1 MVGLLSHLFYL
12 YTKITTYMAKKK
24 KSEDPQVPELV
35 VDKNPITLLPLK
47 CRNPKQ
53 KHFVSEIRNND
64 IIICDGI
71 AGSGKTYIALYE
83 GLLGVLAKRFDKL
96 ILCKSVISTPN
107 EDIGYIPG
115 TIEEKMEP
123 HIMSYKGNMKKMVK
137 NEDDVE
143 RLFKEKKVEILPLA
157 YIRGVTLDKS
167 YIIIDESQNITMD
180 LFKSIIT
187 RIGDDSKMIFLGDIE
202 QVDFNQDKKRKQSA
216 LQHIIGLF
224 KDESYIGYCHFND
237 DEVIRNPI
245 IPKVIQ
251 KLRDWAEAK

>member
-1 MVGLLSHLFYL
+1 
-12 YTKITTYMAKKK
+12 MARKK
-24 KSEDPQVPELV
+24 KSDEQKLPEIM

-47 CRNPKQ
+47 CRNAKQ
-53 KHFVSEIRNND
+53 KFFLSEIRNHD
-64 IIICDGI
+64 ITICDGI

-83 GLLGVLAKRFDKL
+83 GLLGVLTKRYDKV

-115 TIEEKMEP
+115 TVEDKMEP
-123 HIMSYKGNMKKMVK
+123 HIMSYKGNMKKMLNSEESV
-137 NEDDVE
+137 D
-143 RLFKEKKVEILPLA
+143 RLFKEKKVEVLPLA

-167 YIIIDESQNITMD
+167 YIIVDESQNITMN

-187 RIGDDSKMIFLGDIE
+187 RIGDESKMIFLGDIE
-202 QVDFNQDKKRKQSA
+202 QVDFDQEKKRKQSA
-216 LQHIIGLF
+216 LQHIIDIF

-245 IPKVIQ
+245 IPKVIK
-251 KLRDWAEAK
+251 KLRDWNDNEKGRS

>member
-1 MVGLLSHLFYL
+1 MP
-12 YTKITTYMAKKK
+12 KKK
-24 KSEDPQVPELV
+24 KSEESQIPELM
-35 VDKNPITLLPLK
+35 VDKNQITLLPLK

-53 KHFVSEIRNND
+53 KFFLSEIRNHV
-64 IIICDGI
+64 ITICDGI

-83 GLLGVLAKRFDKL
+83 GLLGVLTKRFDKV

-123 HIMSYKGNMKKMVK
+123 HVISYKGNMKKMLK
-137 NEDDVE
+137 FEDNVE

-167 YIIIDESQNITMD
+167 FIIIDESQNITMD
-180 LFKSIIT
+180 LFMSIIT
-187 RIGDDSKMIFLGDIE
+187 RIGDDSKMVFLGDIE
-202 QVDFNQDKKRKQSA
+202 QVDFCQDKKKKQSA
-216 LQHIIGLF
+216 LQHIIGIF
-224 KDESYIGYCHFND
+224 KDEDYIGYCHFDD
-237 DEVIRNPI
+237 DEVVRNPI

-251 KLRDWAEAK
+251 KLRDWNNQ

>member
-1 MVGLLSHLFYL
+1 MP
-12 YTKITTYMAKKK
+12 KKK
-24 KSEDPQVPELV
+24 KSEENISPELM
-35 VDKNPITLLPLK
+35 VDKNQITLLPLK

-53 KHFVSEIRNND
+53 KQFLHEIKNHD
-64 IIICDGI
+64 ITICDGI

-83 GLLGVLAKRFDKL
+83 GLLGVLTKRYDKL

-115 TIEEKMEP
+115 TIDEKMEP
-123 HIMSYKGNMKKMVK
+123 HIISYKGNMKKMLK
-137 NEDDVE
+137 HEENVE
-143 RLFKEKKVEILPLA
+143 RLFKEKKVEVLPLA

-167 YIIIDESQNITMD
+167 YVIIDESQNITMN

-202 QVDFNQDKKRKQSA
+202 QVDFDQEKKRKQSA
-216 LQHIIGLF
+216 LQHIIDIF
-224 KDESYIGYCHFND
+224 KDEDYIGYCHFND

-245 IPKVIQ
+245 IPKVIK
-251 KLRDWAEAK
+251 KLRDWNDK

>member
-1 MVGLLSHLFYL
+1 
-12 YTKITTYMAKKK
+12 MAKKK
-24 KSEDPQVPELV
+24 KVEDSQMPELV

-47 CRNPKQ
+47 CRNQKQ
-53 KHFVSEIRNND
+53 KHFVSEIRNHD
-64 IIICDGI
+64 ITVCDGI

-83 GLLGVLAKRFDKL
+83 GLLGVLGKRFDKL

-137 NEDDVE
+137 NEEDVE

-157 YIRGVTLDKS
+157 YIRGVTLDNS
-167 YIIIDESQNITMD
+167 YIIIDESQNITMN

-187 RIGDDSKMIFLGDIE
+187 RIGDDSKMVFLGDIE
-202 QVDFNQDKKRKQSA
+202 QVDFDQEKKRKQSA
-216 LQHIIGLF
+216 LQHIIDLF
-224 KDESYIGYCHFND
+224 KDENYIGYCHFND
-237 DEVIRNPI
+237 DEVVRNPI
-245 IPKVIQ
+245 IPKVIK
-251 KLRDWAEAK
+251 KLRDWSEKK

>member
-1 MVGLLSHLFYL
+1 MP
-12 YTKITTYMAKKK
+12 KKK
-24 KSEDPQVPELV
+24 KIDDSQIPELV

-53 KHFVSEIRNND
+53 KHFLSEIRNHD
-64 IIICDGI
+64 ITICDGI

-83 GLLGVLAKRFDKL
+83 GLLGVVNKKYDKV

-107 EDIGYIPG
+107 EDIGFIPG

-123 HIMSYKGNMKKMVK
+123 HIISYKGNMKKMLK
-137 NEDDVE
+137 IEADVE
-143 RLFKEKKVEILPLA
+143 RLFKEKKVEVLPLA

-167 YIIIDESQNITMD
+167 YIIIDESQNITMN

-187 RIGDDSKMIFLGDIE
+187 RIGDDSKMVFLGDIE
-202 QVDFNQDKKRKQSA
+202 QVDFDQEKKRKQSA
-216 LQHIIGLF
+216 LQHIIDIF
-224 KDESYIGYCHFND
+224 KDENYIGYCHFND

-245 IPKVIQ
+245 IPKVIK
-251 KLRDWAEAK
+251 KLRDWNDTK

>member
-1 MVGLLSHLFYL
+1 MP
-12 YTKITTYMAKKK
+12 KKK
-24 KSEDPQVPELV
+24 KSDDQLIPELM

-53 KHFVSEIRNND
+53 KHFLSEIRNHD
-64 IIICDGI
+64 ITICDGI

-96 ILCKSVISTPN
+96 VLCKSVISTPN
-107 EDIGYIPG
+107 EDIGFIPG

-137 NEDDVE
+137 NEGDVE
-143 RLFKEKKVEILPLA
+143 RLFKEKKVEVLPLA
-157 YIRGVTLDKS
+157 YIRGVTLDKA
-167 YIIIDESQNITMD
+167 YIIIDESQNITMN

-202 QVDFNQDKKRKQSA
+202 QVDFDQEKKRKLSA
-216 LQHIIGLF
+216 LQHIIDIF
-224 KDESYIGYCHFND
+224 KEEDYIGYCHFND
-237 DEVIRNPI
+237 EEVVRNPI
-245 IPKVIQ
+245 IPKVIK
-251 KLRDWAEAK
+251 KLRDWNDKK